1 MKTVYY
7 YQTFIGLEK
16 LLTHVEDID
25 TIIIS
30 SIHFDKDKQENKQIY
45 LNDNLPD
52 NPKFNTMWMET
63 KEIYDQGKLILLMVG
78 GAGGAYSELFSDFET
93 YYPLLRDLLREKT
106 YIGGIDLDIE
116 EGVSLDNVKMLIRKL
131 NDDFG
136 KDFILTMAPI
146 AGSMITDDSGMG
158 GFSYKELS
166 LSEEGKR
173 INWYH
178 VQCYQ
183 SFSKDTYDQ
192 IIKNKWKPEQIVMG
206 MMSGQFTKDTF
217 KNALQEGQSCLKAY
231 PEMCG
236 VFVWE
241 YIDSPPDM
249 NDPSQWCR
257 MMKNPQEYL
266 DSVDSLIEGNQ
277 E

>member
-1 MKTVYY
+1 MRTVYY

-16 LLTHVEDID
+16 LLSHLEDID

-30 SIHFDKDKQENKQIY
+30 SIHFNKDKQENPQIY
-45 LNDNLPD
+45 LNDNIPGD
-52 NPKFNTMWMET
+52 PKFDTMWMET
-63 KEIYDQGKLILLMVG
+63 KEIYDQGRSILLMVG

-116 EGVSLDNVKMLIRKL
+116 EGVSLDNVKMLIRRL
-131 NDDFG
+131 YDDFG
-136 KDFILTMAPI
+136 KDFMITMAPI
-146 AGSMITDDSGMG
+146 AESMITDDPGMG

-166 LSEEGKR
+166 LSKEGEL
-173 INWYH
+173 INSYH

-183 SFSKDTYDQ
+183 SFSKETFDG
-192 IIKNKWKPEQIVMG
+192 IIKNNWKPGQIVMG

-217 KNALQEGQSCLKAY
+217 KTALNEVNLCLETY
-231 PEMCG
+231 PQMGG

-249 NDPSQWCR
+249 SDPSQWCR
-257 MMKNPQEYL
+257 WMKNSKNYQSSF
-266 DSVDSLIEGNQ
+266 DSMNE
-277 E
+277 